1 MMGLVAGGRLGDV
14 NSVQKCSVVCVR
26 IASLSCGQEAPVR
39 AGNHQGYC
47 PVVTPVSFPQT
58 TRGDVAEAVLARDGG
73 SSLSD
78 VRHIILRFPAARQ
91 NLRSP
96 PSHQACSIPTNH
108 HPRGLLPSCSASALT
123 RAARLSRPTG
133 NHRMW
138 SPEHQIQFALSK
150 LSPRDATCIPAQ
162 SMI

>member
-26 IASLSCGQEAPVR
+26 IASLSCGQEAAVR
-39 AGNHQGYC
+39 AGSHQGYC

-78 VRHIILRFPAARQ
+78 VRHIILHASLQPARTSARRLRIKLLPFQ
-91 NLRSP
+91 PTTTLGVCSLLAPRLRSP
-96 PSHQACSIPTNH
+96 ELRDSQDPREITACRVPSIRSNSRSQS
-108 HPRGLLPSCSASALT
+108 
-123 RAARLSRPTG
+123 SRPATQLA
-133 NHRMW
+133 
-138 SPEHQIQFALSK
+138 SL
-150 LSPRDATCIPAQ
+150 PRA
-162 SMI
+162 